1 MTHSKQS
8 GPQTPVG
15 GYFEGERL
23 ELIWRFA
30 YPREYIP
37 LLMDYL
43 GARPGMRI
51 LESGCGSGF
60 LSRLLAR
67 TLADVRVVGV
77 DADEKML
84 DLGGEMLAREKLA
97 GRVELRHGNAYQLPF
112 PDETFD
118 LVTSH
123 TLL

>member
-1 MTHSKQS
+1 MAHSKQP

-30 YPREYIP
+30 YPPEYIP

-67 TLADVRVVGV
+67 TLDDVRVVGV
-77 DADEKML
+77 DADKKML
-84 DLGGEMLAREKLA
+84 GLGGEMLAREKLA
-97 GRVELRHGNAYQLPF
+97 GRVEFRHGNAYRLPF

-118 LVTSH
+118 LVTSQ